1 MKIITLSI
9 LIVLLCSS
17 FSFAGDD
24 PSIQGKLRSDI
35 SYEMQ
40 KFIAK
45 NSINNNLII
54 YDAVTGELLRL
65 KLEKLHSGIVKKGD
79 FYVSCADF
87 KDRKGIKYDID
98 FLIGMNDESLA
109 TFEAIVHSAGEQ
121 KRKYH
126 VEN

>member
-1 MKIITLSI
+1 MKKITLSI
-9 LIVLLCSS
+9 FLVLLCSI

-24 PSIQGKLRSDI
+24 PSIQGKLRSNI
-35 SYEMQ
+35 SSSMQ
-40 KFIAK
+40 KFIAE
-45 NSINNNLII
+45 NSITNNLII

-65 KLEKLHSGIVKKGD
+65 KYDKLHSGILKKGD

-87 KDRKGIKYDID
+87 NDSRGIKYDID
-98 FLIGMNDESLA
+98 FLVGETDGSL
-109 TFEAIVHSAGEQ
+109 TTLEAIVHSVGGQ